1 MRYKNIVIKKLN
13 EMVNMIM
20 YQNSQISQLRPPQEL
35 KETLERMQEKLREIE
50 HLINTE
56 HEA

>member
-1 MRYKNIVIKKLN
+1 MRYKNLVIKKLS

>member
-1 MRYKNIVIKKLN
+1 MRYKELVTKKLS
-13 EMVNMIM
+13 ELVNMIM

-35 KETLERMQEKLREIE
+35 KETLEKMQEKINEIQ

-56 HEA
+56 HDA

>member
-1 MRYKNIVIKKLN
+1 MRYKELVTKKLS
-13 EMVNMIM
+13 ELVNTIM

-35 KETLERMQEKLREIE
+35 KETLDKMQEKINEIQ

-56 HEA
+56 HDA

>member
-1 MRYKNIVIKKLN
+1 MRYKELVTKKLS
-13 EMVNMIM
+13 ELVNMIM

-35 KETLERMQEKLREIE
+35 KQTLEKMQEKINEIQ

>member
-1 MRYKNIVIKKLN
+1 MRYKQLITKKLG
-13 EMVNMIM
+13 ELINMIM

-35 KETLERMQEKLREIE
+35 KETLERMQEKINEIQ

-56 HEA
+56 HDA

>member
-1 MRYKNIVIKKLN
+1 MRYIELITKKLG
-13 EMVNMIM
+13 ELVNMIM
-20 YQNSQISQLRPPQEL
+20 YQSSQISQLRPPQEL
-35 KETLERMQEKLREIE
+35 KDTLERMQEKINEIQ

>member
-1 MRYKNIVIKKLN
+1 MRYKELVTKKLS
-13 EMVNMIM
+13 ELVNMIM

-35 KETLERMQEKLREIE
+35 KDTLERMQEKINEIQ

>member
-1 MRYKNIVIKKLN
+1 MRYKNLVIKKLS

-56 HEA
+56 HDN

>member
-1 MRYKNIVIKKLN
+1 MRYKELVTKKLN
-13 EMVNMIM
+13 ELINMIM

-35 KETLERMQEKLREIE
+35 KETLEKMQDKINEIQ

>member
-1 MRYKNIVIKKLN
+1 MRYKELVTRKLN
-13 EMVNMIM
+13 ELISMLS
-20 YQNSQISQLRPPQEL
+20 YQNSAISQLRPPQEL
-35 KETLERMQEKLREIE
+35 KETLERMRAKIDEIQ

>member
-1 MRYKNIVIKKLN
+1 MRYKELVTKKLS
-13 EMVNMIM
+13 ELVNMIM

-35 KETLERMQEKLREIE
+35 KETLERMQDKINEIQ

>member
-1 MRYKNIVIKKLN
+1 MRYKQLVIKKLN
-13 EMVNMIM
+13 EMINMIM

-35 KETLERMQEKLREIE
+35 KETLDRMQEKIKEIE

>member
-1 MRYKNIVIKKLN
+1 MRYKELITKKLG
-13 EMVNMIM
+13 ELVNMIM

-35 KETLERMQEKLREIE
+35 KATLEKMQDKINEVQ

-56 HEA
+56 HES

>member
-1 MRYKNIVIKKLN
+1 MRYKELVTKKLS
-13 EMVNMIM
+13 ELVNMIM

-35 KETLERMQEKLREIE
+35 KETLEKMQDKINEIQ

-56 HEA
+56 QES

>member
-1 MRYKNIVIKKLN
+1 MRYKELVTRKLS
-13 EMVNMIM
+13 ELVNMIM

-35 KETLERMQEKLREIE
+35 KDTLERMQEKINEIQ